1 MDLVENGI
9 LEEGGELT
17 GLSGGWGRGG
27 GVVGGGEGDV

>member
-17 GLSGGWGRGG
+17 GLSGGWGGG
-27 GVVGGGEGDV
+27 GAGLWGGGCLQ